1 MSSSPIPKPETI
13 VMIGLGWTC
22 LRTWEL
28 SAASQESFTKMEEF
42 ISMYSQISDGSF
54 RHERLM
60 FSMWEAS
67 TLTSN
72 QLGEL
77 RARLSTTSARMEILS
92 QAGYHDRAETQIG
105 ILIRS
110 GIQRQINNLLKS
122 FCTFAINWLHEI
134 SYEDSP
140 ISEPMQH
147 GNLLN
152 DLNRTVHPQ
161 ALSLTRQ
168 ELREWQNGSI
178 RLIWG
183 LEQLDRGEC

>member
-1 MSSSPIPKPETI
+1 
-13 VMIGLGWTC
+13 
-22 LRTWEL
+22 
-28 SAASQESFTKMEEF
+28 
-42 ISMYSQISDGSF
+42 
-54 RHERLM
+54 
-60 FSMWEAS
+60 
-67 TLTSN
+67 
-72 QLGEL
+72 
-77 RARLSTTSARMEILS
+77 MEILS